1 MSIFQELDYDS
12 NIDKVIGV
20 QFSVLSPEEIKRRSV
35 AEIFTQ
41 EIYDGDKP
49 KIGGLFDPRMG
60 VLDHAKKCPT
70 DQLDNR
76 QCPGYFGHIELAM
89 PVFHIQY
96 MKYILQTLKCVCW
109 RCSKLLISP
118 DDHELRKILLKKKGV
133 NRFVAVVS
141 LCSKIKLRCGERN
154 RDGCGAPKPIIRKDT
169 NGIGKIIAEWKI
181 GEKETGDDKK
191 YTRLYWDAGDIHR
204 IFRRITDEECEVMGF
219 SRKFCRPDW
228 LICSVF
234 GVCPP
239 SVRPSVRAD
248 NNTRMEDDLTHKL
261 CDIVKTNRTLKSKL
275 QHNTPK
281 KVIDEWY
288 QLLQYH
294 IATFVDNTLPGIPP
308 AQQRSGRAL
317 KSIKERLKS
326 KEGRVRG
333 NLMGKRVDYSARSVI
348 TPDPNIS
355 INQLGVP
362 KDIAQNLTYPEKVT
376 PYNLNKLKNLVQNG
390 YDKYPGAKSIKRI
403 KDGRIVSLKVI
414 NTENYELDIGD
425 IVNRHLIDGDIVLFN
440 RQPSLHKMSM
450 MCHRVKV
457 LDYKTFRLNVSV
469 TTPYNADF
477 DGDEMNM
484 HVPQSIQTATELREL
499 ASVETQIITPAT
511 HKPIIALVQDSIIGS
526 YLFTRYDNFL
536 TKSEVLDL
544 LIWIPSFNG
553 ILPDPDILA
562 GSDENTINRDKP
574 WFPKYKYMIDGIIP
588 QDLWSGRTIFSLII
602 PDINMKK
609 NNDSYD
615 TASNNNKFMHTVKI
629 DRGIVKSGVFDKS
642 ILGTK
647 EKGIVHII
655 YNEYGPERTKQF
667 LDDAQNLITN
677 WVLMSGFS
685 VGLGDLI
692 PDNAPKEKMKDEII
706 KKKKVVIEVIE
717 HVHKGIL
724 QNDSGKSNSDEYE
737 IQVSSA
743 LGHAMTEAGKV
754 GSKYLDSDNRMTNLV
769 NSGSKG
775 SSINIG
781 QMIACVGQQS
791 VDGKRIP
798 YGFTDR
804 TLPHFHKYDD
814 GASARGFVE
823 NSFVKGLTPTEFFF
837 HAMGGREGLIDT
849 AVKTSETGYI
859 QRKLVKGMED
869 VRVEFDYTVR
879 NANGHIVQFLYGE
892 DGIDPTKIESQFLPT
907 IMMEFTDIENRFK
920 ILNDESWKSYIE
932 DKQYNELNKLNRK
945 IRQQKYD
952 DYFKSLLDDKIHYIE
967 NICSGHLVNEGKVY
981 YPINLQ
987 RLVNNSSIRFMT
999 NEEKDILKSD
1009 LTPIYILEKISEL
1022 ENKLTITDNLFNEN
1036 KLFMMLIKC
1045 YLSPNDIIKKYNM
1058 NRLCFDYIIGNII
1071 QQFFNSISQPGD
1083 LVGVISAQSIG
1094 EPSTQM
1100 TLNTFHFAGVA
1111 GKSQVTRGL
1120 ARFKEL
1126 LSTTKNVKS
1135 PYLTIHLKPGFS
1147 NHKDKAHN
1155 IINEISIITI
1165 KELIKST
1172 EIYFEPDEFPEN
1184 SQDTGLLNL
1193 YNKFSKEFHKDKD
1206 GQHIDNKNNPWVLRL
1221 HLDRKKMVEKNIKMC
1236 DLYYAIITKFN
1247 SPLETEND
1255 DISCIFS
1262 DDNSSELIMRIKLK
1276 GRMADDITNDPNAP
1290 EEDTI
1295 CILRTLENT
1304 ILNDIVLTG
1313 IKGISNATMQKN
1325 TDHYVYN
1332 LDSNSYV
1339 QEPEWVIETTG
1350 SNLIDIFKHPA
1361 VDAKRTV
1368 SNDIHEIYEVLGI
1381 EAARTVL
1388 INEIDEIFSQSSA
1401 NVNHRHLSLLADV
1414 MTNKGQLMS
1423 IDRHGI
1429 NKSDRGP
1436 LAKCSFEETPDI
1448 ISRAAIF
1455 GELDKVNGVSSN
1467 IMLGQEVPVGTGS
1480 IDILFDEEKYFE
1492 IASNI
1497 RIDQELEEIDQTDSN
1512 MNNLEKEEFLDKLC
1526 KPTNFVSDLFD
1537 EI

>member
-1 MSIFQELDYDS
+1 MSIFQELDYNS
-12 NIDKVIGV
+12 QIDKITGV
-20 QFSVLSPEEIKRRSV
+20 QFSVLSPDEIRRRSV

-96 MKYILQTLKCVCW
+96 QKYVLQTLKCVCW
-109 RCSKLLISP
+109 KCSKLLISP
-118 DDHELRKILLKKKGV
+118 DDPDIRKIILKKKGV
-133 NRFVAVVS
+133 NRFVSVVS
-141 LCSKIKLRCGERN
+141 LISKVKRCGEKN
-154 RDGCGAPKPIIRKDT
+154 HDGCGAPRPIVRKDN
-169 NGIGKIIAEWKI
+169 NGIGKIIAEWKLA
-181 GEKETGDDKK
+181 GEGSTDEKK
-191 YTRLYWDAGDIHR
+191 IQRIYWDASDIHK
-204 IFRRITDEECEVMGF
+204 ILRRISDEECEVMGF

-275 QHNTPK
+275 QHNAPK

-355 INQLGVP
+355 INELGVP
-362 KDIAQNLTYPEKVT
+362 EDIAKNLTYPEIVT
-376 PYNLNKLKNLVQNG
+376 KYNIEKLKKLVHNG
-390 YDKYPGAKSIKRI
+390 YDIYPGAKSIKRI
-403 KDGRIVSLKVI
+403 KDSKIISLKVI
-414 NTENYELDIGD
+414 DTKNYNLEIGD
-425 IVNRHLIDGDIVLFN
+425 ILNRHLIDGDIVLFN

-450 MCHRVKV
+450 MCHKVRVLK
-457 LDYKTFRLNVSV
+457 YKTFRLNVSV

-484 HVPQSIQTATELREL
+484 HVPQSIQTATELQEL

-526 YLFTRYDNFL
+526 YLFTRYDNYL

-544 LIWIPSFNG
+544 LIWIKTFDGN
-553 ILPDPDILA
+553 LPEPDIKK
-562 GSDENTINRDKP
+562 DTPITQIDVEQP
-574 WFPKYKYMIDGIIP
+574 WFPKYKYIINGIIP
-588 QDLWSGRTIFSLII
+588 YDLWSGRTIFSLII
-602 PDINMKK
+602 PDINMVK
-609 NNDSYD
+609 NNDSYA
-615 TASNNNKFMHTVKI
+615 TASESQKFMHKVII
-629 DRGIVKSGVFDKS
+629 DRGKVINGVFDKS

-692 PDNAPKEKMKDEII
+692 PDEQPQNKMKKEII
-706 KKKKVVIEVIE
+706 DKKKTVIELIE

-724 QNDSGKSNSDEYE
+724 QNDSGKSNSEEYE
-737 IQVSSA
+737 MQVSAA
-743 LGHAMTEAGKV
+743 LGNAMNEAGKI
-754 GSKYLDSDNRMTNLV
+754 GCKYLDSDNRMTNLV

-775 SSINIG
+775 SNINIG

-814 GASARGFVE
+814 GAAARGFVE

-879 NANGHIVQFLYGE
+879 NANGHIIQFLYGE
-892 DGIDPTKIESQFLPT
+892 DGIDPTKIESQCLPT
-907 IMMEFTDIENRFK
+907 IMMNYDDIEKTYK
-920 ILNDESWKSYIE
+920 IHNDDSWNMFIHDDEFDKLNDIDFSIREEK
-932 DKQYNELNKLNRK
+932 YNK
-945 IRQQKYD
+945 
-952 DYFKSLLDDKIHYIE
+952 YFKSLLDDKRHFIE
-967 NICSGHLVNEGKVY
+967 NINSGRLIENGKLY
-981 YPINLQ
+981 YPINLD
-987 RLVNNSSIRFMT
+987 RLVNNCAIRFVSKEQQNT
-999 NEEKDILKSD
+999 SKTD
-1009 LTPIYILEKISEL
+1009 LTPIYILEKIEEL
-1022 ENKLTITDNLFNEN
+1022 YNKLTITDNMFNEN
-1036 KLFMMLIKC
+1036 RLFMMLVKC
-1045 YLSPNDIIKKYNM
+1045 WLSPNKLIKKLSM
-1058 NRLCFDYIIGNII
+1058 NRIGFDYIIGNII

-1135 PYLTIHLKPGFS
+1135 PYLTIYLNQCYGTNKE
-1147 NHKDKAHN
+1147 KAHN

-1165 KELIKST
+1165 KQLINSS
-1172 EIYFEPDEFPEN
+1172 EIYFEPDEFPQT
-1184 SQDTGLLNL
+1184 SLDKGLLDIYKKISEYGL
-1193 YNKFSKEFHKDKD
+1193 LSESKT
-1206 GQHIDNKNNPWVLRL
+1206 NPWVLRL
-1221 HLDRKKMVEKNIKMC
+1221 NFDRKKMVDKNIKMC
-1236 DLYYAIITKFN
+1236 DLYYAIISKFN
-1247 SPLETEND
+1247 SPTPSESD
-1255 DISCIFS
+1255 DISCLFS

-1276 GRMADDITNDPNAP
+1276 NRIAEDIYNDPAAP

-1304 ILNDIVLTG
+1304 ILNDIELTG
-1313 IKGISNATMQKN
+1313 IKGVTNATMRKDS
-1325 TDHYVYN
+1325 DHYIY
-1332 LDSNSYV
+1332 DIETNSYI

-1361 VDAKRTV
+1361 VDSSRTV
-1368 SNDIHEIYEVLGI
+1368 SNDIHEVYDVLGI

-1480 IDILFDEEKYFE
+1480 VDILFDEEKYFE
-1492 IASNI
+1492 ISRNI
-1497 RIDQELEEIDQTDSN
+1497 HINDDSDDSYKIQENSEKDQ
-1512 MNNLEKEEFLDKLC
+1512 FLDKLC
-1526 KPTNFVSDLFD
+1526 KSDNFTTDLFD
-1537 EI
+1537 TI